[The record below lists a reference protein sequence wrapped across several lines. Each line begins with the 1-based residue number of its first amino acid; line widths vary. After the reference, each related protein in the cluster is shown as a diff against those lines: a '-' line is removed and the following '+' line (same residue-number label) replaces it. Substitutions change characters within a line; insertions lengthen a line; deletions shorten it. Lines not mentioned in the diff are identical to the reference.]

1 MKTHNFS
8 AIILTLPATL
18 SLWAAAAADPPESKW
33 DPQKTMEE
41 LRSNDPAK
49 SNVVKKFPAGF
60 PEALVSRGQ
69 PIVYD
74 KQNSGNFEF
83 IGMPVG
89 GIGAGQLYL
98 GGDGHLWWW
107 DIFNTRSASRA
118 TGEAAYA
125 HPVGRSADGVYHK
138 IDQGFMIRTQQGGQV
153 VTKILNREGIEHIEF
168 LGQYPIGEVTY
179 RDPGLPVEVKLE
191 AFSPFIPLDLESSM
205 LPATILRFKA
215 HNISSSPV
223 EVQLVGWLENAVLIE
238 SRRKG
243 AQGVL
248 INRMA
253 SGTDGLLRLE
263 SLASERNTQAPR
275 ADSGTMALTLLP
287 GSGTS
292 RGVTQRGAG
301 EGGKEAQVELTAT
314 TGLTGELTRT
324 LSLAPGKSEEAVFV
338 LTWHF
343 PKTRVPRFS
352 KHEYAAKFADAFAVS
367 NFVAEKIGFLT
378 QQTRLWRDNWY
389 HSTLPYWFLDRT
401 FLNTSILAS
410 STVALNE
417 DGRFHGWEGYHQGH
431 GTCTHVWG
439 YVLAMG
445 RLFPEL
451 EMRLR
456 EKTDFVPVAQ
466 GGAMLDNGTI
476 HFRAW
481 NSGLA
486 VDGQAGIIL
495 RSYLVH
501 QQSADDAFLRRNYA
515 HIKKAMT
522 GLTEARDT
530 DHDGIL
536 AGPQHN
542 TLDADWY
549 GTVTWLSLHYQA
561 ALRAMAAMAVE
572 MGDAEYARFCQG
584 TADQGRAYIEKN
596 LFNGEYFFH
605 QGDPDHAASPGVYTG
620 CEYSQLLGQ
629 SWAYQVGLGR
639 IIDPV
644 KTKTALES
652 LWKYNFT
659 TDVGPFREVHK
670 GGRWYAMPGEA
681 GLIACTW
688 PQGGSEVLTKGN
700 PRFAA
705 YNNECQNGYEYA
717 LSSLMMWHGM
727 PYHSLAHLW
736 YMHNDRYHGLKRN
749 PWCEVEWGMHY
760 ARSMASYGHFTAVCG
775 FDYHGPKGYLAFAPK
790 ITPEDFKAPFVAAE
804 GWGSYSQKIAGPKM
818 TAEITLMSGRLRLQT
833 LGLDIPH
840 GQTLKHAQVLIGDR
854 QIKAGLKQTGAR
866 IILELE
872 QTLNMQAGEK
882 VQIAL
887 ACGLE
892 G

>member
-1 MKTHNFS
+1 MDKL
-8 AIILTLPATL
+8 AGCIIGFAAL
-18 SLWAAAAADPPESKW
+18 SPWAVAAEDPLESKW
-33 DPQKTMEE
+33 DPQKTMQE

-49 SNVVKKFPAGF
+49 SNVEKKFPASF
-60 PEALVSRGQ
+60 PGALVSRGQ
-69 PIVYD
+69 PIVYN
-74 KQNSGNFEF
+74 KQNSRNFEF

-98 GGDGHLWWW
+98 GGDGNLWWW
-107 DIFNTRSASRA
+107 DIFNTSTDSRA
-118 TGEAAYA
+118 TGEAAYE
-125 HPVGRSADGVYHK
+125 HPVGRSVDGVHPK
-138 IDQGFMIRTQQGGQV
+138 VDQGFMIRTQQDGRV
-153 VTKILNREGIEHIEF
+153 VTKKLNREGIEQIEF
-168 LGQYPIGEVTY
+168 RGQYPIGEVTY

-191 AFSPFIPLDLESSM
+191 AFSPFIPLDLTSSM
-205 LPATILRFKA
+205 LPATILRFTA
-215 HNISSSPV
+215 RNTSASAV
-223 EVQLVGWLENAVLIE
+223 EVELAGWLENAVLIE

-248 INRMA
+248 MNRIV
-253 SGTDGLLRLE
+253 SGKGGLLRLE
-263 SLASERNTQAPR
+263 ALASERNQQPPR
-275 ADSGTMALTLLP
+275 ADSGTLALTLLP
-287 GSGTS
+287 GAGTNRS
-292 RGVTQRGAG
+292 LAQRGAS
-301 EGGKEAQVELTAT
+301 EDNKEVQVEITPEA
-314 TGLTGELTRT
+314 GLTGELTRT
-324 LSLAPGKSEEAVFV
+324 MSLAPGKSGEAVFV

-343 PKTRVPRFS
+343 PNTRVPRFT
-352 KHEYAAKFADAFAVS
+352 KHQYATKFADAFAVS
-367 NFVAEKIGFLT
+367 DWVAEKIDFLT

-389 HSTLPYWFLDRT
+389 NSTLPYWFLDRT

-417 DGRFHGWEGYHQGH
+417 DGRVHGWEGYYQGH

-456 EKTDFVPVAQ
+456 EKTDFVPVAK
-466 GGAMLDNGTI
+466 GGAMLDDGTI

-481 NSGLA
+481 SHGLA

-501 QQSADDAFLRRNYA
+501 QQSPDDAFLRRNYT
-515 HIKKAMT
+515 HIKQAMT
-522 GLTEARDT
+522 GLTAARDR

-536 AGPQHN
+536 TGPQHN

-549 GTVTWLSLHYQA
+549 GEVTWLSLHYQA
-561 ALRAMAAMAVE
+561 ALRAMAAMATE
-572 MGDAEYARFCQG
+572 MGDAEYATFCQS
-584 TADQGRAYIEKN
+584 TADQGRNYIEKN

-605 QGDPDHAASPGVYTG
+605 QGDPNHPKSPGVYTG

-629 SWAYQVGLGR
+629 SWAYQVGLGK
-639 IIDPV
+639 IIDPA
-644 KTKTALES
+644 KTKTSLES

-659 TDVGPFREVHK
+659 TDVGPFREAHK
-670 GGRWYAMPGEA
+670 AGRWYAMPGEA

-688 PQGGSEVLTKGN
+688 PRGGSEVLSKGD

-727 PYHSLAHLW
+727 PYHSLAHIW
-736 YMHNDRYHGLKRN
+736 YMHNDRYHGSKRN

-775 FDYHGPKGYLAFAPK
+775 VEYHGPKGYLAFAPK
-790 ITPEDFKAPFVAAE
+790 ITPEDFRAPFVTAE
-804 GWGSYSQKIAGPKM
+804 GWGSFSQKIAGREM
-818 TAEITLMSGRLRLQT
+818 TSEIALKSGRLRLQT
-833 LGLDIPH
+833 LGLKIPD
-840 GQTLKHAQVLIGDR
+840 GQTLKRAQVQLAGR
-854 QIKAGLKQTGAR
+854 QIKVGFKQEGAR
-866 IILELE
+866 VILEFE
-872 QTLNMQAGEK
+872 QTLNMQAGDK

-887 ACGLE
+887 SSGL
-892 G
+892 GGS